1 MKSLSETQIIR
12 ILTNQFSGQP
22 GIPLDF
28 GDDVSA
34 IPFSSKTWIIVKTDM
49 LVGSTDIPPG
59 MTIEEAARKA
69 VVATV
74 SDFAAKGVRPMALMV
89 SLGLPASLDR
99 NGVREVGRGL
109 ARASAEYACRIVGG
123 DTGESHDLVIDC
135 IGAGVTNPSRVIRRN
150 GAKPGDIVAVT
161 GRFGNTA
168 AGLRLLLSRRKIVSG
183 E

>member
-59 MTIEEAARKA
+59 MTIQEAGRKA
-69 VVATV
+69 VVAAV
-74 SDFAAKGVRPMALMV
+74 SDFAAKGVQPTALMV
-89 SLGLPASLDR
+89 SLGLPGPVARKTVQNIAFGLSQAA
-99 NGVREVGRGL
+99 RE
-109 ARASAEYACRIVGG
+109 YHCKIIGG
-123 DTGESHDLVIDC
+123 DTKQDDDLVKE
-135 IGAGVTNPSRVIRRN
+135 GAGGG
-150 GAKPGDIVAVT
+150 GAKPKQMG
-161 GRFGNTA
+161 GR
-168 AGLRLLLSRRKIVSG
+168 